1 MSAERLFSACRRSTS
16 LVAYIPT
23 DFGSAFSF
31 VITFEQFIA
40 TDHLR
45 VGSISDLHPG
55 RISSFH
61 VVTTVPVLGNDA
73 FQIPLADQFKQS
85 FAIRFDVIDKN
96 QMILIVV
103 FFAAAVLY
111 GIVRARKS

>member
-1 MSAERLFSACRRSTS
+1 MKRLLFVLATAPMWGQQASPLAPTADPIVMTIGTEKITRSM
-16 LVAYIPT
+16 
-23 DFGSAFSF
+23 
-31 VITFEQFIA
+31 FEQFIA

-45 VGSISDLHPG
+45 VGSISDLHQG

-85 FAIRFDVIDKN
+85 FAVSFDVIDKN
-96 QMILIVV
+96 QMIRI
-103 FFAAAVLY
+103 
-111 GIVRARKS
+111 ARN